1 MSSFRNHR
9 VIIASLFLPSTAVLG
24 ESHPSTPELGATR
37 EPPPPPMRLPENV
50 HMPRPGPVHRPTT
63 TPVLSLVDD
72 LKDKVCSPFHVRF
85 YSTSLDIPGL
95 RAHNTSYMVV
105 SVKPVCS
112 SISGGYCLY
121 VRPCGVHVFVMW
133 PKLTW
138 TWGKTMRGI
147 LSRHELYSHS
157 IIIPLPSSRIK
168 CASRREYGIGK
179 AFGACRYFSRVLDLT

>member
-37 EPPPPPMRLPENV
+37 APPPPPMRLPETV

-85 YSTSLDIPGL
+85 CFTWLAVPWLRVHNILVDDCFCETYMFFYWQGSLSPRSL
-95 RAHNTSYMVV
+95 VWRMCVCNVAH
-105 SVKPVCS
+105 C
-112 SISGGYCLY
+112 
-121 VRPCGVHVFVMW
+121 
-133 PKLTW
+133 
-138 TWGKTMRGI
+138 
-147 LSRHELYSHS
+147 
-157 IIIPLPSSRIK
+157 
-168 CASRREYGIGK
+168 
-179 AFGACRYFSRVLDLT
+179 